1 MQILHKITLVI
12 VVCNIAYSQGL
23 KSPTEFDHPKLGTD
37 INSEFSIPTIPLI
50 SIIKFYQ
57 EALSQIKG
65 ENCRMYPTC
74 SHYGLEALQR
84 YGMKGVLLATDRL
97 HRCGHDLH
105 FYSKVIVNN
114 KIKYLDMVPKTSNY
128 ETNN

>member
-12 VVCNIAYSQGL
+12 VVCNITYSQGL

-37 INSEFSIPTIPLI
+37 INNEFSIPAIPLT

-57 EALSQIKG
+57 ETLSKIKG

-74 SHYGLEALQR
+74 SHYSLEAIQQ
-84 YGMKGVLLATDRL
+84 YGIKGILLSADRL

-105 FYSKVIVNN
+105 FYDKVIVNN
-114 KIKYLDMVPKTSNY
+114 KIKYLDMVPKKKY
-128 ETNN
+128 L